1 MVIIIRIEKNG
12 KKINLLNQYLFPKV
26 FGEKGCEKETLHLI
40 NTFTGKNF
48 TSLSY
53 EPNEMEGLHHG
64 NKKSNVDVL
73 VLVNDGSLVN
83 IEAQIQPQKSF
94 HKRSHLY
101 NAKIYSVLIKEG
113 DNYEKL
119 PKTYMINILDFNL
132 LQTENYHSILVLCDK
147 KNKKYMIEDIM
158 EIHYIELPK
167 FRRELKRGNLDL
179 NDL

>member
-101 NAKIYSVLIKEG
+101 
-113 DNYEKL
+113 
-119 PKTYMINILDFNL
+119 
-132 LQTENYHSILVLCDK
+132 
-147 KNKKYMIEDIM
+147 
-158 EIHYIELPK
+158 
-167 FRRELKRGNLDL
+167 
-179 NDL
+179 